1 MEHALSQT
9 SVYGL
14 EDCERKSDTIHF
26 LKCGTSHNPEG
37 AQEHGNDS
45 DGPVSSTRASCAIQ
59 LRPRK
64 MTELDDCRRRAPKNN
79 DTNKWYHVLAKD
91 ATRLDLNFEE
101 GKLYLASVQNFPQ
114 NPILRIVCAP
124 LAQSQSHLT

>member
-1 MEHALSQT
+1 
-9 SVYGL
+9 
-14 EDCERKSDTIHF
+14 
-26 LKCGTSHNPEG
+26 
-37 AQEHGNDS
+37 
-45 DGPVSSTRASCAIQ
+45 
-59 LRPRK
+59 
-64 MTELDDCRRRAPKNN
+64 MTELDDCRGRAPKNN

-124 LAQSQSHLT
+124 LAQSQSHLTWAVHSEIHVLSFAWESTYNDNSTLLEKITAAMIVL